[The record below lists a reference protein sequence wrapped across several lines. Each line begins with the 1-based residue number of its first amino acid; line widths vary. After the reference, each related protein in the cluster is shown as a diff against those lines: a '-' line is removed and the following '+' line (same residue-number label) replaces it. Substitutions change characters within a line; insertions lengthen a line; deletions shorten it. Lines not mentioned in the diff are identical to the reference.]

1 MRTASGNPGQRI
13 IRGMHTAFLSLGS
26 NVGDRSAQL
35 REACDRL
42 RETGEVVRIS
52 SYYETEPIEFTA
64 QPWFLN
70 CVVELRTENAPVE
83 LMRTLLKIERA
94 MGRERNQAKGPRN
107 IDLDLL
113 LYDDETVTTA
123 ELTLPH
129 PALHARRFVLVP
141 LAEIA
146 PGALHPIL
154 KKTAW
159 QLLASLPEGG
169 EVRRWTPLKN

>member
-1 MRTASGNPGQRI
+1 
-13 IRGMHTAFLSLGS
+13 MHTAFLSLGS
-26 NVGDRSAQL
+26 NVGDRLARL
-35 REACDRL
+35 REACERL
-42 RETGEVVRIS
+42 QVAGEVVRIS

-70 CVVELRTENAPVE
+70 CVVELRTEITPVE
-83 LMRTLLKIERA
+83 LMRTLLRIERA

-129 PALHARRFVLVP
+129 PAMHARRFVLVP

-146 PGALHPIL
+146 PAAMHPIL
-154 KKTAW
+154 RKSAQ
-159 QLLASLPEGG
+159 QLLADLLEGG
-169 EVRRWTPLKN
+169 EVRRWTPPKN

>member
-1 MRTASGNPGQRI
+1 MQRANGNPGQRI
-13 IRGMHTAFLSLGS
+13 IGRMHTAFLSLGS
-26 NVGDRSAQL
+26 NVGDRSAHL
-35 REACDRL
+35 REACRRL
-42 RETGEVVRIS
+42 QAIGEVVRIS
-52 SYYETEPIEFTA
+52 SYYETEPMEFTA

-70 CVVELRTENAPVE
+70 SVVEFQTEATPVE
-83 LMRTLLKIERA
+83 LMRTLLMIERA

-113 LYDDETVTTA
+113 LYDDKTLATP

-129 PALHARRFVLVP
+129 PAMHERRFVLVP

-146 PGALHPIL
+146 PGAIHPIL
-154 KKTAW
+154 RKSAR

-169 EVRRWTPLKN
+169 EVRRWKTPED

>member
-1 MRTASGNPGQRI
+1 
-13 IRGMHTAFLSLGS
+13 MHTAFLSLGS
-26 NVGDRSAQL
+26 NVGDRLAQL
-35 REACDRL
+35 REACERL
-42 RETGEVVRIS
+42 QDAGEVVRIS
-52 SYYETEPIEFTA
+52 SYYETEPMEFTA

-70 CVVELRTENAPVE
+70 CVVELRTESTPVE
-83 LMRTLLKIERA
+83 LMRILLKIERA

-113 LYDDETVTTA
+113 LYDDETVTTP

-129 PALHARRFVLVP
+129 PAMHARRFVLVP

-146 PGALHPIL
+146 PGATHPIL
-154 KKTAW
+154 QKSAR

-169 EVRRWTPLKN
+169 EVHRWVAPED

>member
-1 MRTASGNPGQRI
+1 M
-13 IRGMHTAFLSLGS
+13 
-26 NVGDRSAQL
+26 AQL
-35 REACDRL
+35 RDATQRLQEA
-42 RETGEVVRIS
+42 GKVVRIS
-52 SYYETEPIEFTA
+52 SYYETEPMEFTA

-70 CVVELRTENAPVE
+70 CVVELRTEITPVE
-83 LMRTLLKIERA
+83 LMRMLLRIERA

-113 LYDDETVTTA
+113 LYDDETVATP

-129 PALHARRFVLVP
+129 PAMHARRFVLVP

-146 PGALHPIL
+146 PGAMHRIL
-154 KKTAW
+154 RKNAR

-169 EVRRWTPLKN
+169 EVRRWTTPRN

>member
-1 MRTASGNPGQRI
+1 
-13 IRGMHTAFLSLGS
+13 MHTAFLSLGS

-35 REACDRL
+35 REACERL
-42 RETGEVVRIS
+42 RDAGEVVRIS
-52 SYYETEPIEFTA
+52 SYYETEPMEFIA

-70 CVVELRTENAPVE
+70 CVVELRTEITPVE
-83 LMRTLLKIERA
+83 LMRTLLRIERA

-113 LYDDETVTTA
+113 LYDDEMIATA

-129 PALHARRFVLVP
+129 PAMHARRFVLVP

-146 PGALHPIL
+146 PAAMHPIL
-154 KKTAW
+154 RKNAG
-159 QLLASLPEGG
+159 QLIADLPEGG
-169 EVRRWTPLKN
+169 EVRRWTPPKN